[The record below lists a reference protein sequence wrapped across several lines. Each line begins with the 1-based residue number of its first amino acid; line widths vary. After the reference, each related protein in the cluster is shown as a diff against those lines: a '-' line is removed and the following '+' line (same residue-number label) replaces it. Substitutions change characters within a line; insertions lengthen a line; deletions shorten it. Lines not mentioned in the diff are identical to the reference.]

1 MPSLHNKN
9 KMAPPPSHFK
19 NAKMKF
25 SLEQIFIR
33 SFERNI
39 YFFVARNESCFRYFS
54 LWHKLIRMEIYIY
67 FFIINIQEALYF
79 ERFFRYYFT
88 PNISIDLYRFSSI
101 SKILNHRYLLIPNTF
116 ISFSK

>member
-39 YFFVARNESCFRYFS
+39 YFFVARNESCFRYFF
-54 LWHKLIRMEIYIY
+54 LWHKLIRMEIYIFY
-67 FFIINIQEALYF
+67 NKYTGSIV
-79 ERFFRYYFT
+79 FRTILSIYFT

-116 ISFSK
+116 TSFSK